1 MPLSAAVEGYLHAQ
15 VIGEG
20 IEESTS
26 WLGHGI
32 AESVVYL
39 YCIHPSWVGHG
50 GNALVVILDQ
60 KVDRRFDIDVI
71 HSA

>member
-1 MPLSAAVEGYLHAQ
+1 MPLSAAVEGYLHAL
-15 VIGEG
+15 VIEEG

-26 WLGHGI
+26 WLDHGI

-50 GNALVVILDQ
+50 GNALVVIPDQ
-60 KVDRRFDIDVI
+60 RVDRRFDIDVI
-71 HSA
+71 HLA